1 LTSAPLIFKTVEQRL
16 KLKKHEQEEVHMK
29 RLVAITVVLVLAVSV
44 GVAAKDLVVYSSV
57 DEENA
62 KNILDAFSA
71 ATGLKVQMVFL
82 SSGPAMSRIE
92 AEANN
97 PQADVWFGAPNEN
110 HIIAKQR
117 GLTQAYVSPSAAD
130 LADSFKDAE
139 GYWHAFY
146 MNPLGFGV
154 LPEEL
159 KARGAN
165 VPESWE
171 ALKDPAY
178 KGLIQMPSPQS
189 SGTAYAVMM
198 TLISIYG
205 EDQAFQYMASLNPN
219 IQTYTQSGTGPSK
232 SLAIKETLI
241 GIQFTP
247 AFLKL
252 VDEGFPTSVI
262 FPKEG
267 VGYETVAL
275 SIIKGS
281 ANLDSAKAL
290 VDWILSPSGQ
300 ETLSA
305 KKTYFFPVRPD
316 VSAGEGVPA
325 LSEIK
330 LIDYDREKAAADKE
344 RLVERWVTEVLGQ

>member
-1 LTSAPLIFKTVEQRL
+1 MKTFVTA
-16 KLKKHEQEEVHMK
+16 M
-29 RLVAITVVLVLAVSV
+29 TVVFVLALSI
-44 GVAAKDLVVYSSV
+44 GTAAQELIVYSSV

-62 KNILDAFSA
+62 NNILDAFSA
-71 ATGLKVQMVFL
+71 ETGIDVQMVFL
-82 SSGPAMSRIE
+82 SSGPALSRIE

-110 HIIAKQR
+110 HIIAKER
-117 GLTQAYVSPSAAD
+117 GLTQPYTSPSAAD
-130 LADSFKDAE
+130 LDDSFKDAE

-154 LPEEL
+154 LSEEL

-171 ALKDPAY
+171 ALKDEAY

-189 SGTAYAVMM
+189 SGTAYAIMM

-205 EDQAFQYMASLNPN
+205 EDQAFEYMAALNPN

-252 VDEGFPTSVI
+252 VDEGFPATVI

-267 VGYETVAL
+267 VGYESVGI
-275 SIIKGS
+275 SIIKGA
-281 ANLDSAKAL
+281 ANPDSAKAL
-290 VDWILSPSGQ
+290 VDWILSPTGQ
-300 ETLSA
+300 EVLSA
-305 KKTYFFPVRPD
+305 KKTYFFPVRSD

-325 LSEIK
+325 LSDIT
-330 LIDYDREKAAADKE
+330 LIDYDREEAAANKE

>member
-1 LTSAPLIFKTVEQRL
+1 MFKLLKGFSVCIVGLLLALTFLATETAAADLI
-16 KLKKHEQEEVHMK
+16 
-29 RLVAITVVLVLAVSV
+29 
-44 GVAAKDLVVYSSV
+44 VYSSV

-62 KNILDAFSA
+62 KNILDVFSA
-71 ATGLKVQMVFL
+71 ETGINVQMVFL

-110 HIIAKQR
+110 HIIAKER
-117 GLTQAYVSPSAAD
+117 GLTQPYVSPSAAD
-130 LADSFKDAE
+130 LAENFKDAE

-159 KARGAN
+159 QARGAAI
-165 VPESWE
+165 PMSWADLTNE
-171 ALKDPAY
+171 AY

-189 SGTAYAVMM
+189 SGTAYAIMM
-198 TLISIYG
+198 TLISTLG
-205 EDQAFQYMASLNPN
+205 EDQAFEFMKSLNPN

-241 GIQFTP
+241 AIQFTP

-252 VDEGFPTSVI
+252 VDEGFPAQVI
-262 FPKEG
+262 FPEEG
-267 VGYETVAL
+267 VGYEAAAL
-275 SIIKGS
+275 SIIKGA
-281 ANLDSAKAL
+281 ANLESAQVL
-290 VDWILSPSGQ
+290 VDWILSKQGQ

-305 KKTYFFPVRPD
+305 KKTYFFPVRSD

-325 LSEIK
+325 LADIQ
-330 LIDYDREKAAADKE
+330 LIDYDREEAAANKS
-344 RLVERWVTEVLGQ
+344 RLVDRWVTEVLGQ

>member
-1 LTSAPLIFKTVEQRL
+1 
-16 KLKKHEQEEVHMK
+16 M
-29 RLVAITVVLVLAVSV
+29 TVVFVLALSV
-44 GVAAKDLVVYSSV
+44 GVAAQELIVYSSV

-62 KNILDAFSA
+62 NNILDAFSA
-71 ATGLKVQMVFL
+71 ETGIKVQMVFL
-82 SSGPAMSRIE
+82 SSGPALSRIE

-97 PQADVWFGAPNEN
+97 PQADIWFGAPNEN
-110 HIIAKQR
+110 HIIAKER
-117 GLTQAYVSPSAAD
+117 GLTQPYTSPSAAD
-130 LADSFKDAE
+130 LDDSFKDTE

-154 LPEEL
+154 LAEEL

-165 VPESWE
+165 VPESWKD
-171 ALKDPAY
+171 LTDPAY

-189 SGTAYAVMM
+189 SGTAYAIMM
-198 TLISIYG
+198 TLISTLG
-205 EDQAFQYMASLNPN
+205 EDEAFEYMATLNPN

-232 SLAIKETLI
+232 SLAIKEALI

-252 VDEGFPTSVI
+252 VDEGFPATVI
-262 FPKEG
+262 FPEEG
-267 VGYETVAL
+267 VGYESVGI
-275 SIIKGS
+275 SIIKGA

-300 ETLSA
+300 ETFSA
-305 KKTYFFPVRPD
+305 KKTYFFPVRSD
-316 VSAGEGVPA
+316 VSAGEGVPS
-325 LSEIK
+325 LSDIT
-330 LIDYDREKAAADKE
+330 LIDYDREEAAANKE

>member
-1 LTSAPLIFKTVEQRL
+1 MSKAVKVFILVVAIVGMVYAAAPLAE
-16 KLKKHEQEEVHMK
+16 
-29 RLVAITVVLVLAVSV
+29 
-44 GVAAKDLVVYSSV
+44 AAGKLVVYSSV

-62 KNILDAFSA
+62 KNILDVFA
-71 ATGLKVQMVFL
+71 AETGIEVQMVFL
-82 SSGPAMSRIE
+82 SSGPALSRLE

-110 HIIAKQR
+110 HIIAKER
-117 GLTQAYVSPSAAD
+117 GLTQAYASPSAAD
-130 LADSFKDAE
+130 LADNFKDAE
-139 GYWHAFY
+139 GYWYAFY

-154 LPEEL
+154 LPAEL
-159 KARGAN
+159 GARGAM
-165 VPESWE
+165 VPKSW
-171 ALKDPAY
+171 ADLKNEAY

-198 TLISIYG
+198 TLISTYG
-205 EDQAFQYMASLNPN
+205 EDQAFEYMASLNPN

-252 VDEGFPTSVI
+252 VDEGFPAAVV
-262 FPKEG
+262 FPEEG
-267 VGYETVAL
+267 VGYEAAAL
-275 SIIKGS
+275 SIVKG
-281 ANLDSAKAL
+281 AVNLDSAEAL
-290 VDWILSPSGQ
+290 VDWIISKSGQ

-305 KKTYFFPVRPD
+305 KKTYFFPVRTD

-330 LIDYDREKAAADKE
+330 LIDYDREEAAANKE
-344 RLVERWVTEVLGQ
+344 RLVDRWVTEVLGQ